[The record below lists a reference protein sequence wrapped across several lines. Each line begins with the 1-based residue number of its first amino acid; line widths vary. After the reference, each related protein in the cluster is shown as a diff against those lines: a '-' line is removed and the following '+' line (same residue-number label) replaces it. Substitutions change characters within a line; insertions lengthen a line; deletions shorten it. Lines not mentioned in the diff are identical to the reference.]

1 MMQYEKTLGAIMRK
15 SPQSFSDLP
24 LFSRD
29 CRAARSLRGWNQ
41 DDLAQRAQIG
51 RATIMRFESESGVP
65 TERVLRK
72 LRKAFEEAGIIF
84 ETTKDGKR
92 VLIDNASWLVLLGR
106 NADQTV
112 VGDEISVMEC
122 ADGALVCVNQTRS
135 VIISMAAHP
144 RHGQH
149 TPSYA
154 KNGDKGV
161 VFDVQ
166 SRSHAD
172 YGRVA
177 EISYSP
183 NAHRK
188 DDIS

>member
-1 MMQYEKTLGAIMRK
+1 MRK
-15 SPQSFSDLP
+15 SPQTLSDLP

-29 CRAARSLRGWNQ
+29 CRAARSIRGWNQ

-51 RATIMRFESESGVP
+51 RATIMRFESEASVP
-65 TERVLRK
+65 TERVLRE

-92 VLIDNASWLVLLGR
+92 ILIDNASWLVLLGK

-112 VGDEISVMEC
+112 AGDEISVMEG

-135 VIISMAAHP
+135 VIISMAPHP

-149 TPSYA
+149 APSYA

-166 SRSHAD
+166 SRADPD
-172 YGRVA
+172 YGRITQ
-177 EISYSP
+177 ISYSP
-183 NAHRK
+183 TTHKK

>member
-1 MMQYEKTLGAIMRK
+1 MVHKKTHGDIMRK

-29 CRAARSLRGWNQ
+29 CRAARSLRGWSQ

-51 RATIMRFESESGVP
+51 RATIMRFESESSVP
-65 TERVLRK
+65 TERVLRE

-92 VLIDNASWLVLLGR
+92 SLIDNAAWLVLLGK

-112 VGDEISVMEC
+112 AGDEISVMEG

-135 VIISMAAHP
+135 VIIAIAAQP

-149 TPSYA
+149 APSYA
-154 KNGDKGV
+154 KNGDKGI

-166 SRSHAD
+166 SRADPD
-172 YGRVA
+172 YGLIA

-183 NAHRK
+183 TTQK
-188 DDIS
+188 KGDIS